1 MRPSNRPGRHNIV
14 HRSDSMSECTWQS
27 RPPIRPPN
35 YASYRHKHAIQ
46 RKTTTRRRKKTNRC
60 IQNNIYMC
68 EWRESYHTLAID
80 MRYRHHRTIKQK
92 ESISQQQQQ
101 QQHGRTV
108 QALHMFKFN
117 DSGPLVVVRLV
128 GVIVVVVLVQ
138 PLLSCGSSGMMIVVL
153 VGVVVLL

>member
-14 HRSDSMSECTWQS
+14 PPSDSMSECTWQS

-60 IQNNIYMC
+60 IQTINVC

-80 MRYRHHRTIKQK
+80 MRYRHHRNNPKK
-92 ESISQQQQQ
+92 ESTSQ

-117 DSGPLVVVRLV
+117 DSDPLVVLLV
-128 GVIVVVVLVQ
+128 GFIVVVVLVQ
-138 PLLSCGSSGMMIVVL
+138 SLLSCGSSGMMIVV
-153 VGVVVLL
+153 VVVVV